1 LWYNIN
7 NMVNKTIYNLA
18 ELARKVGVDFG
29 EKSTTEV
36 LAMKKELAKLNNRIE
51 FKIEQY
57 PDGSWTAESTNIDG
71 IITGGEN
78 AADIS
83 SSIKDAIF
91 TYFEI
96 PPQLCVDSLL
106 RADNEPATIKQRV
119 YA

>member
-1 LWYNIN
+1 MRLNRY
-7 NMVNKTIYNLA
+7 IYNLSN
-18 ELARKVGVDFG
+18 LARKLGYKFNEASDERVI
-29 EKSTTEV
+29 K
-36 LAMKKELAKLNNRIE
+36 MKKEIDRIGSVE

-71 IITGGEN
+71 IITGGTSTQN
-78 AADIS
+78 IS

-96 PPQLCVDSLL
+96 PSYLCNDILL
-106 RADNEPATIKQRV
+106 RGNNEPVTIKQNV